1 MIQETISRKQ
11 AQKFYDSLGKRY
23 NWFEFYEGRALAY
36 AREALDLVPG
46 MKVLEVGVGTGKQ
59 HEQLQRAVQ
68 PEGSAFGIDLS
79 WKMLTI
85 TKERV
90 PSSLCQADAQH
101 LPFVGG
107 YFDRLYTSYVLDL
120 LPTRDLPAVLDGFYR
135 VIKPGGRLVIVAL
148 TEGVNIPSRAL
159 VAAWKFAYS
168 ISPITCGGCRPLQL
182 AGLVSDANFRVLGR
196 KVIVQFGVPSEI
208 ITAIKS
214 SME

>member
-1 MIQETISRKQ
+1 MIQKTISRNQ

-23 NWFEFYEGRALAY
+23 SWFEFYEGRALEY
-36 AREALDLVPG
+36 GREALDLETG
-46 MKVLEVGVGTGKQ
+46 MKLLEVGVGTGKQ
-59 HEQLQRAVQ
+59 HELLQGEVQ
-68 PEGSAFGIDLS
+68 PEGNAFGIDLS
-79 WKMLTI
+79 WKMLLI
-85 TKERV
+85 TRERV
-90 PSSLCQADAQH
+90 STPLCQADAQH
-101 LPFVGG
+101 LPFIDS

-120 LPTRDLPAVLDGFYR
+120 LPSRDLPAVLDGFFR

-148 TEGVNIPSRAL
+148 TEGVNASSRAL
-159 VAAWKFAYS
+159 VTAWKFAYS

-214 SME
+214 RME